1 MCRGFHPHPA
11 RYGQA
16 EVARLAAELEEVSAG
31 MDDAKASDVVV
42 FGSTELRLCIDTSP
56 AVLGAMV
63 WYVTWHRVARG
74 RVPPG
79 MI

>member
-1 MCRGFHPHPA
+1 
-11 RYGQA
+11 
-16 EVARLAAELEEVSAG
+16 